1 MYMTEFNLRQPTMF
15 RVLTSLLMW
24 FAIMVSA
31 FTTRFKMPYQ
41 VNMLN
46 LTVVI
51 PALLWYL
58 GNKSL
63 LVSLNLTSV
72 IITLVTATSILVGLT
87 EGAKWSQLKQGYE
100 NYGEDVKTAWL
111 PMVATM
117 VALLLGLL
125 TAYGVTGG
133 RVLDMY

>member
-1 MYMTEFNLRQPTMF
+1 
-15 RVLTSLLMW
+15 MW

>member
-1 MYMTEFNLRQPTMF
+1 MTEFNLRQPTMF

>member
-133 RVLDMY
+133 RVFDMY